1 VDHYFPDLHH
11 MRVEVEEGTMLD
23 GRPVRF
29 GFDTLEFEGFSW
41 KGYAQMSSIQV
52 PHLWPAAL
60 TSDL

>member
-1 VDHYFPDLHH
+1 